1 MFCALNSLGVY
12 GLNTFDV
19 TVEIDTGRGLPSF
32 DIVGLPDAAVKE
44 SRDRVR
50 AAIKNTGFTFPLGR
64 VTVNLAPAATKK
76 QGALYDLPIFLAILI
91 STHQLKC
98 KSADCAFLGELSLDG
113 HLRRIDGVLPM
124 AIHAAK
130 AGIKH
135 LFIPEENKFEAG
147 VVQNI
152 EIHPVSTVS
161 QVVAHLTGE
170 ALIPPYVSPVD
181 IKESDLFVPDFSD
194 VKGQMLAKRACEIA
208 ACGNHNILLIGP
220 PGSGKSMLAKRMPG
234 IMPPMTF
241 EEKLQATMV
250 HSVAGTLPSGTALV
264 STRPY
269 RSPHH
274 TISSVGL
281 SGGGTTPRPGEIS
294 LAHGGILFLD
304 EFAEFS
310 RSSIEALRQPMED
323 KVITITRSNTSVTY
337 PCSFMLVA
345 AMNPCPCGYK
355 GHPTKQC
362 TCNPAAVVRYLNKIS
377 GPVLDRIDLHVN
389 VRPVNFEALSGAR
402 GETSAQILERVVAG
416 RQRQLDRANQTGVIC
431 NADLSGKKLEQFA
444 AMTDSARSVLKSAF
458 DKQGLSARARD
469 KLLKVSLTIAD
480 LDNSD
485 IINEYHM
492 QEAVGYR
499 SLDREQF

>member
-1 MFCALNSLGVY
+1 MFCALKSLGVY

-19 TVEIDTGRGLPSF
+19 TVEIDTGRGLPAF

-50 AAIKNTGFTFPLGR
+50 AAVKNTGYTFPLGR

-76 QGALYDLPIFLAILI
+76 QGALYDLPIYLAILQ
-91 STHQLKC
+91 STKQTSLDLT
-98 KSADCAFLGELSLDG
+98 DCAFVGELSLNG
-113 HLRRIDGVLPM
+113 EVRPVEGVLPM

-130 AGIKH
+130 AGVKH
-135 LFIPEENKFEAG
+135 LFIPDQNKFEAG

-152 EIHPVSTVS
+152 HIYPVKYAQEVI
-161 QVVAHLTGE
+161 AHLKGE
-170 ALIPPYVSPVD
+170 TPITPFVSPLTD
-181 IKESDLFVPDFSD
+181 QAEDLTALLDFCD
-194 VKGQMLAKRACEIA
+194 VKGQLLAKRACEIA

-241 EEKLQATMV
+241 DEQLQATMV
-250 HSVAGTLPSGTALV
+250 HSVAGTLPYGV
-264 STRPY
+264 SLLQKRPY

-310 RSSIEALRQPMED
+310 RGSIEALRQPMED
-323 KVITITRSNTSVTY
+323 KKITITRSNTSVTY
-337 PCSFMLVA
+337 PCNFMLVA

-355 GHPTKQC
+355 GHPTRQC
-362 TCNPAAVVRYLNKIS
+362 TCNPASVQRYLNKIS
-377 GPVLDRIDLHVN
+377 GPVMDRIDLHVN
-389 VRPVNFEALSGAR
+389 VRPVNFEALAGKQGESSADILAR
-402 GETSAQILERVVAG
+402 VLRGK
-416 RQRQLDRANQTGVIC
+416 QRQLDRYDKTGVTS
-431 NADLSGKKLEQFA
+431 NADLSGSKLEQFA
-444 AMTDSARSVLKSAF
+444 VLDEGAKRVLKDAF
-458 DKQGLSARARD
+458 ERQGLSARARD

-480 LDNSD
+480 LDGSD
-485 IINEYHM
+485 IIREHHM
-492 QEAVGYR
+492 MEAVGYR
-499 SLDREQF
+499 TLDRE